1 MGKAGFD
8 KLRTASEDLSLG
20 RITEAQYNDIERETY
35 DADSVDSGSESLYEF
50 VSWFK

>member
-35 DADSVDSGSESLYEF
+35 DADSGSESLYEF